1 MIPVDDIE
9 IIDYTRGY
17 ADAFARLNFEWLEKY
32 FFVEPIDREILTQ
45 PEATILH
52 SGGVILFA
60 RKGDDIVGTVALKHH
75 GDGDYE
81 LTKMA
86 VTEQSQGV
94 GIGRRLLGAVIRRFE
109 DLGGGRLYLES
120 HSSLSTALALYE
132 AAGFVHCLP
141 PVPSDYERADT
152 YMVYRPE

>member
-1 MIPVDDIE
+1 MIPVDDVE
-9 IIDYTRGY
+9 IIDYTRAFAG
-17 ADAFARLNFEWLEKY
+17 AFARLNFEWLEKY

-45 PEATILH
+45 PETAILH

-60 RKGDDIVGTVALKHH
+60 RKGDEIVGTVALKHH
-75 GDGDYE
+75 DDGDYE

-86 VTEQSQGV
+86 VTAQSQGA
-94 GIGRRLLGAVIRRFE
+94 GIGRRLLRAVIRRFE
-109 DLGGGRLYLES
+109 AMGGGRLYLES

-132 AAGFVHCLP
+132 AEGFVHCSP

-152 YMVYRPE
+152 YMVYRPQ